1 VTGGQTSGRTDRQT
15 TELKTIC
22 LPISWGRHNDW
33 KGYFLWNGA
42 LVKSNNSRKQQ
53 LTSVYIAS
61 ILPPPNIAM
70 TTYCTERSRPNVSSR
85 KPEVM
90 QYNHSG
96 RTNTPVIA
104 YAPTG
109 VLKPRRETFI

>member
-1 VTGGQTSGRTDRQT
+1 
-15 TELKTIC
+15 
-22 LPISWGRHNDW
+22 
-33 KGYFLWNGA
+33 
-42 LVKSNNSRKQQ
+42 
-53 LTSVYIAS
+53 
-61 ILPPPNIAM
+61 M
-70 TTYCTERSRPNVSSR
+70 SRPSVSSR

-109 VLKPRRETFI
+109 VLKPRKETFIYIYMYHKIKKKCGTLIQLPKACLFL